1 MFCSKYVAALRTR
14 WAGSERQRQRQK
26 QRQRRGK
33 DLRNARGVRSLHMRE
48 SRRTQRTI
56 KQQGQQ
62 TKNIY
67 KKLRLNG
74 FFFCFSLELHA
85 AQLVMIYEDANGTAN
100 PRQDDEANPPSCR
113 CHKCCM
119 GGAIKGQCDKVQ
131 FMHR

>member
-1 MFCSKYVAALRTR
+1 MSPHWGHAGQAAKGKDRD
-14 WAGSERQRQRQK
+14 GD
-26 QRQRRGK
+26 K

-100 PRQDDEANPPSCR
+100 SRQDDEAS
-113 CHKCCM
+113 
-119 GGAIKGQCDKVQ
+119 QQ
-131 FMHR
+131 LSLS